1 MTVFRAAKVGDIPA
15 LATLWTD
22 GWHAAHAA
30 IVPAG
35 LTALRT
41 FDSFSDRLAR
51 DLDACRVG
59 EIDGVIV
66 GFHIIKD
73 AEVYQFYV
81 GPQAQGTGF
90 ASLLM
95 ADAERVLSAAGQSSA
110 WLACS
115 IGNGRA
121 AAFYAKAG
129 WSNVGTETLDLD
141 TSAGA
146 FPLTVWRF
154 EKAL

>member
-1 MTVFRAAKVGDIPA
+1 MTEFRAARVEDIPA
-15 LATLWTD
+15 LASLWTD

-41 FDSFSDRLAR
+41 YDSFSVRLAR
-51 DLDACRVG
+51 DLSVCRVG
-59 EIDGVIV
+59 EMDGTIV
-66 GFHIIKD
+66 GFHIIKN

-81 GPQAQGTGF
+81 GANAQGTSF
-90 ASLLM
+90 AAKLM
-95 ADAERVLSAAGQSSA
+95 ADAEEGLRRAGERDA

-115 IGNGRA
+115 IGNARA

-154 EKAL
+154 EKLL

>member
-1 MTVFRAAKVGDIPA
+1 MTEFRAARVEDIPA
-15 LATLWTD
+15 LAALWTA

-41 FDSFSDRLAR
+41 YDSFSDRLAR
-51 DLDACRVG
+51 DLSVCRVG
-59 EIDGVIV
+59 EIDGTIV

-81 GPQAQGTGF
+81 GADAQRTGF
-90 ASLLM
+90 AVRLM
-95 ADAERVLSAAGQSSA
+95 ADAEHVLRWAGERDA

-115 IGNGRA
+115 IGNARA
-121 AAFYAKAG
+121 AAFYVKAG

-154 EKAL
+154 EKVL

>member
-1 MTVFRAAKVGDIPA
+1 MA
-15 LATLWTD
+15 LSPFSDCAC
-22 GWHAAHAA
+22 
-30 IVPAG
+30 G

-41 FDSFSDRLAR
+41 YYSFSDRLAR
-51 DLDACRVG
+51 DLFVCRVG
-59 EIDGVIV
+59 EIDGTIV

-81 GPQAQGTGF
+81 GADAQGTGF
-90 ASLLM
+90 AARLM
-95 ADAERVLSAAGQSSA
+95 ADAEHVLRWAGERDA

-115 IGNGRA
+115 IGNARA
-121 AAFYAKAG
+121 AAFYVKAG
-129 WSNVGTETLDLD
+129 WFNVGTETLDLD

-154 EKAL
+154 EKVL

>member
-1 MTVFRAAKVGDIPA
+1 MARFRAARLDDIPV
-15 LATLWTD
+15 LAALWTD

-41 FDSFSDRLAR
+41 FDSFSDRLLR
-51 DLDACRVG
+51 DLDACRLG
-59 EIDGVIV
+59 EVDGAIV
-66 GFHIIKD
+66 GFHIVKD

-90 ASLLM
+90 AARLM
-95 ADAERVLSAAGQSSA
+95 SDAEDALHRAGELSA

-115 IGNGRA
+115 IGNDRA